1 MKCSGCGKN
10 IPFSGDVCPYCQ
22 RDKSNDQTQTVA
34 CAIFG
39 LPLAYAGYKFFGLW
53 GAVGG
58 LFIGIVLAMKLVSR
72 KASEPPTVKVS
83 VESPKIKEDTSD
95 EIRLMKLKSLFD
107 QGLIDAGEFNKKKSE
122 ILDSM

>member
-1 MKCSGCGKN
+1 M
-10 IPFSGDVCPYCQ
+10 
-22 RDKSNDQTQTVA
+22 
-34 CAIFG
+34 
-39 LPLAYAGYKFFGLW
+39 AYAGYKFFGLW

-83 VESPKIKEDTSD
+83 VESPKTKEDTSD

-107 QGLIDAGEFNKKKSE
+107 QGLIDAGEYNKKKSE